1 MKENVAEL
9 NKKNI
14 AEGAEPLFLKK
25 GFHVTTIQD
34 ISEASQYSRRTIYKY
49 FESKEEILYFLMI
62 QGLGH
67 LVQGLKQEIDRKK
80 PFLET
85 YTGICSCLLDYYQTH
100 PLSAKSVNEFDS
112 GDSLQITPSVERIF
126 ALGTEMN
133 ELLASWMRQGQA
145 EGLLQE
151 AVDVMMAVYLLSTNL
166 HALFELATSKGP
178 YLFTALQTDQE
189 SFLSQGCKMNLN
201 MILKEPLSIETK

>member
-34 ISEASQYSRRTIYKY
+34 ISEASGYSRRTIYKY
-49 FESKEEILYFLMI
+49 FDSKEEILYYLI
-62 QGLGH
+62 
-67 LVQGLKQEIDRKK
+67 VQGLEHMVQSLKQAVDRQQS
-80 PFLET
+80 FLKT
-85 YTGICSCLLDYYQTH
+85 YTDICSCLLHYYQTY
-100 PLSAKSVNEFDS
+100 PLSAKSVNAFDS
-112 GDSLQITPSVERIF
+112 GASLQVTPAVERIF

-133 ELLASWMRQGQA
+133 ELLAAWIRQGQA

-151 AVDVMMAVYLLSTNL
+151 AVDVMMAVYILSTNL
-166 HALFELATSKGP
+166 HALFELATSKGT
-178 YLFTALQTDQE
+178 YLFAALQTDQE

-201 MILKEPLSIETK
+201 MILKEPLSIETE